1 MVVRKSEIPLIV
13 DRVYHETKGDGA
25 RKLKLHTSHHYSG
38 LSRNAIQ
45 KNLNVMKQ
53 PQKLRPLFQNKAP
66 LRPIKACR
74 VQERHQV
81 DLVNMASM
89 PAAIDGDKYKYI
101 MSVIDIFSRFEFLR
115 PLQTKESSE
124 VAEHLLDIYNE
135 HGPPEIL
142 QSDQGT
148 EFKGV
153 VKVICE
159 ALNVRII
166 NSAAY
171 SPQTQGKDERSH
183 RTWKEK
189 IKFDI
194 INCDNDLNWV
204 ENLPEYQKLY
214 NESPHSSLGFLTPFE
229 VYFGRPSN
237 RPKNKLFLGEK
248 KAEFQVPEENVDE
261 TNYDP
266 TEEELSNLASERSV
280 LRKKALDASN
290 DAAQKMVKR
299 ELKRQPPS
307 LYYKG
312 ETVLVRIPISK
323 KTVKGKKTSLKN
335 SCEGLIIDADHS
347 LHKYNIEFND
357 PVKRKKKKAWFKVDD
372 VTSLTKEEENE
383 RQEISKQKVR
393 QSRKRQAG
401 PESHTETDQVRGSLP

>member
-1 MVVRKSEIPLIV
+1 MVVRKSEIALIV
-13 DRVYHETKGDGA
+13 DCAYQETKGDGA
-25 RKLKLHTSHHYSG
+25 RKLKLHTSHLYSG
-38 LSRNAIQ
+38 LSRNIIQ
-45 KNLNVMKQ
+45 NKLNVMKQ

-74 VQERHQV
+74 VQERHQI

-89 PAAIDGDKYKYI
+89 PASIDGDNYKYI
-101 MSVIDIFSRFEFLR
+101 LSVIDIFSRFVFLR

-153 VKVICE
+153 VKAICE

-194 INCDNDLNWV
+194 INCENDLNWV

-229 VYFGRPSN
+229 VYFGRPATD
-237 RPKNKLFLGEK
+237 K
-248 KAEFQVPEENVDE
+248 KI
-261 TNYDP
+261 T
-266 TEEELSNLASERSV
+266 
-280 LRKKALDASN
+280 
-290 DAAQKMVKR
+290 
-299 ELKRQPPS
+299 
-307 LYYKG
+307 
-312 ETVLVRIPISK
+312 IS
-323 KTVKGKKTSLKN
+323 
-335 SCEGLIIDADHS
+335 
-347 LHKYNIEFND
+347 
-357 PVKRKKKKAWFKVDD
+357 
-372 VTSLTKEEENE
+372 
-383 RQEISKQKVR
+383 
-393 QSRKRQAG
+393 
-401 PESHTETDQVRGSLP
+401 